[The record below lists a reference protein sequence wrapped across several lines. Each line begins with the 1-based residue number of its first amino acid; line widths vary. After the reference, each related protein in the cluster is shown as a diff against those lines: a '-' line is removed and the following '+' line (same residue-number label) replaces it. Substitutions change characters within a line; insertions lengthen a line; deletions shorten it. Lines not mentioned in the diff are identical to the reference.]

1 MKFGDTTQP
10 RPRNP
15 LKPVADV
22 TICSCPLLFSLYTTS
37 GTGMRRQWDEKDAC
51 NGRGD
56 VHKQTTMHQLWA
68 QQHAGLTCYGKKTTT
83 HNTVKA
89 KKGITATG
97 VAPVILFM
105 SSPKRLGHKDYTV
118 CRACWN
124 HLGAPKWV
132 RIWHTG
138 LSLQAVTH
146 IREAPSSHK
155 APTEWTDKQ

>member
-1 MKFGDTTQP
+1 MYILSIEWNLPKTT
-10 RPRNP
+10 
-15 LKPVADV
+15 KPPQSLSRCDN
-22 TICSCPLLFSLYTTS
+22 LLFFFYAHYFRDGLAGS
-37 GTGMRRQWDEKDAC
+37 GRDSEMKKMHVM
-51 NGRGD
+51 GRGG
-56 VHKQTTMHQLWA
+56 A
-68 QQHAGLTCYGKKTTT
+68 QSRRIASTTT
-83 HNTVKA
+83 RRTHVLQKKNTVKEKKK

-97 VAPVILFM
+97 VAAVILFM

-146 IREAPSSHK
+146 IREALIKLQLNEQTSSN
-155 APTEWTDKQ
+155 T

>member
-1 MKFGDTTQP
+1 MYILSIEWNLPKTT
-10 RPRNP
+10 
-15 LKPVADV
+15 KPPQSLSRCDN
-22 TICSCPLLFSLYTTS
+22 LLFFFYAHYFRDGLAGS
-37 GTGMRRQWDEKDAC
+37 GRDSEMKKMHVM
-51 NGRGD
+51 GRG
-56 VHKQTTMHQLWA
+56 VHKADELRA
-68 QQHAGLTCYGKKTTT
+68 QQHAGLTCYKKK
-83 HNTVKA
+83 NTVKEKKK

-97 VAPVILFM
+97 VAAVILFM

-146 IREAPSSHK
+146 IREALIKLQLNEQTSSN
-155 APTEWTDKQ
+155 T